1 MFLSTKKMRTLLLL
15 VLASVSLSACG
26 GTTSHDSTGSG
37 LSETTASLSLEDLV
51 IKVDDSVPLNPVF
64 TPTSAA
70 TSVSYVIA
78 DAEVVAIS
86 RSGILTGR
94 KAGATTVTATSETN
108 LTATFSVTVNEKDE
122 VELSPLELFNEYGQ
136 FEDESLPG
144 WALTGTT
151 AEKHVPEI
159 DADREEDMALK
170 LWTGDYSADDEAA
183 SLVDFTMTS
192 TFTEVLPAG
201 DYTLSLELVGSIAEI
216 TLTLEGVSYSRQNDV
231 IAISGGAYR
240 QSWIEFTLATDKTIS
255 LSITFLSPGT
265 LTNWGYLDN
274 VTLHEGHVK
283 PVLPD
288 EPSDGNYLK
297 DGSFEIA
304 GSQTGFL
311 SEATNAYLDWQIAGA
326 LRTGEQI
333 TFDGW
338 AGHEDYSLK
347 YNYWPSTSGAA
358 GNVKVFQTFTLDEGA
373 TFNLNYYVASGGI
386 TNIKIYILVDGVE
399 VSSTLIPN
407 SGSYSQKQIN
417 DIVLPAG
424 LVEFGIHI
432 QEGYQTWMHLDY
444 MLLTI
449 K

>member
-1 MFLSTKKMRTLLLL
+1 
-15 VLASVSLSACG
+15 
-26 GTTSHDSTGSG
+26 
-37 LSETTASLSLEDLV
+37 
-51 IKVDDSVPLNPVF
+51 VPLNPVF

-70 TSVSYVIA
+70 TSVTY
-78 DAEVVAIS
+78 VVADTEVATIS
-86 RSGILTGR
+86 RSGILTGL
-94 KAGATTVTATSETN
+94 KVGSTTVTATSETN

-122 VELSPLELFNEYGQ
+122 VELNTLELFNQYGQ

-144 WALTGTT
+144 WTLTGTT
-151 AEKHVPEI
+151 AEKHVAEI
-159 DADREEDMALK
+159 DADREKEDMSLK
-170 LWTGDYSADDEAA
+170 LWAGDYSADDETA

-192 TFTEVLPAG
+192 IFTEVLPAG
-201 DYTLSLELVGSIAEI
+201 DYTLSLELVGSIEEI
-216 TLTLEGVSYSRQNDV
+216 TLTLEGVSYSRQNND

-240 QSWIEFTLATDKTIS
+240 KSWIEFTLATDKAIS

-274 VTLHEGHVK
+274 VTLHEDHVK

-304 GSQTGFL
+304 GSQTAFL
-311 SEATNAYLDWQIAGA
+311 SEATNAYLDWQIAGS

-347 YNYWPSTSGAA
+347 YNYWPSAA
-358 GNVKVFQTFTLDEGA
+358 GDAGDVKVFQTFTLDEGA

-386 TNIKIYILVDGVE
+386 TNSKIYILVDGVE

-432 QEGYQTWMHLDY
+432 QEGGQTWMHLDY